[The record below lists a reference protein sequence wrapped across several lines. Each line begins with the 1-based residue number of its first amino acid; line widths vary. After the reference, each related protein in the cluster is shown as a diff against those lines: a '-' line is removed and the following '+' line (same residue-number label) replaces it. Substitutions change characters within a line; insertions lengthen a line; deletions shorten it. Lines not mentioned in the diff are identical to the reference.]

1 MGARY
6 FDIYGSNISIDDYPT
21 MVASPDNYI
30 HLTTWSLE
38 EFLQDSLEGFAVQL
52 GTSNLQSNK
61 VIIWCG

>member
-30 HLTTWSLE
+30 HLTTWSLKIMKE
-38 EFLQDSLEGFAVQL
+38 KY
-52 GTSNLQSNK
+52 QSGN
-61 VIIWCG
+61 IAY

>member
-6 FDIYGSNISIDDYPT
+6 FDVYGSNISIDDYPT

-38 EFLQDSLEGFAVQL
+38 DHEGEISI
-52 GTSNLQSNK
+52 G
-61 VIIWCG
+61 